1 MSYRKAW
8 RAVKRDFPEV
18 HCVLMVGGFRIAKD
32 RTREAEMEFYSLGNG
47 YTREQ
52 AWEDAAKTQFSLL
65 RRGCCREPIQ
75 HTWHDEGK
83 GQVRSG

>member
-47 YTREQ
+47 YTRKQ
-52 AWEDAAKTQFSLL
+52 AWEDAAKTCACPVFRERHNLIRQFKLVDL
-65 RRGCCREPIQ
+65 A
-75 HTWHDEGK
+75 
-83 GQVRSG
+83 